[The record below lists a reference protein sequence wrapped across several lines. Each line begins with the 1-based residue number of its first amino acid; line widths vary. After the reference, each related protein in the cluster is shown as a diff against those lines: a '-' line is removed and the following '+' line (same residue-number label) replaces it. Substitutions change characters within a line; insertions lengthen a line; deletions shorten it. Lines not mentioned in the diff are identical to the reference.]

1 MIVYVFLILPQ
12 IDLWEEQVLIF
23 GSYDFRLPNTILL
36 LSGTCIF
43 MDQPHHVSYV
53 DPKILVSNK
62 CMTIV
67 EQVMV
72 YKENVTIATV

>member
-1 MIVYVFLILPQ
+1 
-12 IDLWEEQVLIF
+12 
-23 GSYDFRLPNTILL
+23 
-36 LSGTCIF
+36 

-72 YKENVTIATV
+72 YKDNVTIATVEPIWRPLFVFLCSDQHIKIQLFARLENCGKGFMTTLNLRCL